1 MAELEIHHEVEGRPD
16 PTGQRVGILA
26 AVLAVLLAIASISS
40 HRAHTAAVVHRTE
53 ANDQWTYYQSKRIK
67 SHNLDLGTDLIS
79 VLGAS
84 HPDAQ
89 SKLEGYEKEKKR
101 YDKES
106 KEIQEEAR
114 AKEHESERAEQQALR
129 YDIGEGLLEI
139 AVVLTSLYFISRKKL
154 FPVIGVIGGITGAVI
169 AVTALFV

>member
-1 MAELEIHHEVEGRPD
+1 MAELEIHHEVEGHSD

-26 AVLAVLLAIASISS
+26 AALAVLLAIASISS

-53 ANDQWTYYQSKRIK
+53 ANDQWTYYQSKKIK
-67 SHNLDLGTDLIS
+67 SHNLDLGADLIS
-79 VLGAS
+79 VLGAG

-89 SKLEGYEKEKKR
+89 RKLEGYEKEKKR

-106 KEIQEEAR
+106 KEIQDEAR
-114 AKEHESERAEQQALR
+114 AKERESERAEQQALR

-154 FPVIGVIGGITGAVI
+154 FPVIGVAAGMAGAVI
-169 AVTALFV
+169 AATALFV